1 MKRVLSLL
9 LVIVVCL
16 SLCACG
22 KADNYEA
29 AIALMEAE
37 NYDEAIALFADLGNY
52 EDSVQKLEECT
63 NIKAYNDASELY
75 ESGKFSEALAIFSTL
90 GNYKDS
96 IEKVAE
102 CEAAIAYE
110 NAMVLLNDGQ
120 YEQAYTEFLKISDY
134 KDVPEILSHFT
145 EVEIT
150 VDNWQNYFTIA
161 EVPLYTKNDFNE
173 VISIYFKNDLVLT
186 EDSAARIFNLKDS
199 KVIFEFSIKTTAQY
213 IDFDKNSG
221 EYTSVEATE
230 YKWNEEI
237 TTTHTWEFS
246 AEDHTIYCSSTIEA
260 APMEGQEPIPE
271 ASILIEEVA
280 AIRAQ
285 GSIFIYN

>member
-37 NYDEAIALFADLGNY
+37 NYDEAIALFSDLGNY

-63 NIKAYNDASELY
+63 NIKAYNEASELY

-90 GNYKDS
+90 GDYKDS
-96 IEKVAE
+96 MEKAAE
-102 CEAAIAYE
+102 CEIAIAYE

-120 YEQAYTEFLKISDY
+120 YEQAYSEFLKISDY
-134 KDVPEILSHFT
+134 KDVPEILSHFA

-150 VDNWQNYFTIA
+150 VDNWQNYFTIV

-173 VISIYFKNDLVLT
+173 VISIHFKNDLVLT
-186 EDSAARIFNLKDS
+186 EDSAARIFNTKDS
-199 KVIFEFSIKTTAQY
+199 KVIFELSIMTCPKNVV
-213 IDFDKNSG
+213 FDKNTG
-221 EYTSVEATE
+221 EYTIFDSTDFDFS
-230 YKWNEEI
+230 EEI
-237 TTTHTWEFS
+237 ITTHTWELT
-246 AEDHTIYCSSTIEA
+246 AENNAVYYSTTIA
-260 APMEGQEPIPE
+260 AAIPEGQQVAPE
-271 ASILIEEVA
+271 ASVLAETVA

-285 GSIFIYN
+285 GSLFIYE